1 MKKYIEGIKFGLILQ
16 FAIGPMC
23 LMVFNTAKNSGFF
36 IAELLV
42 FIIALVDVFYIT
54 IACLFSNKLLEH
66 KKFINTY
73 RIIGSI
79 IIMLLGLN
87 IILNVFNINI
97 IPGISINR
105 TFKSIF
111 IEGLVLALSNP
122 ITIVFWTS
130 VLTAKLTEE
139 KMKKR
144 DLIKFCMGLVSATL
158 LFLSFVNLIGVFVSR
173 FIINDVAFIINI
185 LVGLV
190 IMYFGFKTMI
200 GKN

>member
-1 MKKYIEGIKFGLILQ
+1 MSNSFCFRLIKKTKTEYLFSKKYGLLLTIL
-16 FAIGPMC
+16 
-23 LMVFNTAKNSGFF
+23 
-36 IAELLV
+36 
-42 FIIALVDVFYIT
+42 ALNLQNIQ
-54 IACLFSNKLLEH
+54 KL
-66 KKFINTY
+66 KKRF
-73 RIIGSI
+73 
-79 IIMLLGLN
+79 
-87 IILNVFNINI
+87 LNVFNINI

-130 VLTAKLTEE
+130 VLTTKLTEE

-173 FIINDVAFIINI
+173 FIIDDVAFIINI